1 LDAWNKTHPVTIQ
14 EDSTLTGQQVAY
26 IRVSSYD
33 QTTERQL
40 EGIEFDRTFEDKAS
54 GKDTERPALKACMKH
69 LRAGDT
75 LHVHSI
81 DRLARNLKNLQDI
94 VEDLTSRG
102 VVVHFHKE
110 GLTFSGEESPMQKMM
125 FQMMGA
131 VAEFERSLIR
141 ERQMEGIR
149 NAQKKGTRFG
159 AKAKLTDEQVETI
172 KERIAQGGQKKTLAE
187 EYGVSRQTLY
197 TALNRA

>member
-1 LDAWNKTHPVTIQ
+1 
-14 EDSTLTGQQVAY
+14 LTGQQVAY

-40 EGIEFDRTFEDKAS
+40 EGIEFHRTFEDKAS
-54 GKDTERPALKACMKH
+54 GKDTDRPALKACMDH
-69 LRAGDT
+69 LRAGDS

-94 VEDLTSRG
+94 VEDLTGRG
-102 VVVHFHKE
+102 VVVLFHKE
-110 GLTFSGEESPMQKMM
+110 GLTFSGEDNPMQKLM

-131 VAEFERSLIR
+131 VAEFERSLIK
-141 ERQMEGIR
+141 ERQREGIKA
-149 NAQKKGTRFG
+149 AQKKGTRFG

-172 KERIAQGGQKKTLAE
+172 KERIVQGEQKKALAE

-197 TALNRA
+197 TALSRT

>member
-1 LDAWNKTHPVTIQ
+1 M
-14 EDSTLTGQQVAY
+14 TGQQVAY

-40 EGIEFDRTFEDKAS
+40 EGITFDRTFEDKAS
-54 GKDTERPALKACMKH
+54 GKDTERPALKACMAH

-81 DRLARNLKNLQDI
+81 DRLARNLKNLQEL
-94 VEDLTSRG
+94 VEDMTGRG
-102 VVVHFHKE
+102 VVVQFHKE
-110 GLTFSGEESPMQKMM
+110 GLAFSGDESPMQKMM
-125 FQMMGA
+125 FQMIGA
-131 VAEFERSLIR
+131 VAEFERALIK
-141 ERQMEGIR
+141 ERQMEGIKA
-149 NAQKKGTRFG
+149 AQKKGTRFG

-172 KERIAQGGQKKTLAE
+172 KERIAQGEQKMVLAK

-197 TALNRA
+197 TALSRA